1 MNRMRTFRAML
12 AEAHVDRV
20 MIDEISV
27 GDGEDGEGGRT
38 CGSPSNPTDTV
49 HARLRMTNDSTP
61 W

>member
-1 MNRMRTFRAML
+1 MRTFRAML

-38 CGSPSNPTDTV
+38 CGSPSNPTDIV
-49 HARLRMTNDSTP
+49 HARLRMTND
-61 W
+61 